1 MKHAP
6 AFGILVIHFLIFA
19 IVNQSLNPHPDMLDH
34 WVWSRYLSFS
44 YYEHPPMIA
53 WLIRGITLIG
63 GNTETALE
71 VGSQLVTLSILAL
84 VYAGTFSL
92 YGRKSSLVTLL
103 ILCSM
108 PYFTLGSIFLH
119 ITQPFLIFWIFALFL
134 LIRFHQQPAK
144 NWLLWIGVAAGFG
157 ALSKYIM
164 LLFYVG
170 LFLHLLLYRKTRKE
184 ILNPWL
190 YVAGMVSLAIFIPVI
205 IWNAEHNWISFRWQL
220 EKGTSGADFGENT
233 LDFTLGHLLLFSPLW
248 ALMGVLGIWWLRD
261 RLVQASRP
269 ESVIAVL
276 SIFPLLFFTF
286 MSLKGTISDPHWANL
301 AYLGIAILLGNE
313 LLQRFRKKSLYALLA
328 AGIALNLALSGIVVT
343 QALNPLIDWMP
354 YELKNYDYLK
364 YQGLQETTLVK
375 LRNNDKRLYSSEQY
389 SRHLQKF
396 LSPAEFEEYGE
407 LIQKTA
413 MDVSADRL
421 TRVIDWDKTGEQLQ
435 QLLEQK
441 GMPQIAFI
449 VSREY
454 QLSGALSFYLP
465 HQPWPHSIEKPE
477 RNLWSPLEEVKRR
490 PSIFVCELQE
500 CQGGLSDFTER
511 FQMPLSFLGEIETP
525 RKNRLIRNLQV
536 YALSP

>member
-1 MKHAP
+1 
-6 AFGILVIHFLIFA
+6 
-19 IVNQSLNPHPDMLDH
+19 MLDH

-92 YGRKSSLVTLL
+92 YGRKSALVTLL

-134 LIRFHQQPAK
+134 LIRFHQHPAK

-164 LLFYVG
+164 LLFYAG

-248 ALMGVLGIWWLRD
+248 ALMGGLGIWWLRD

-328 AGIALNLALSGIVVT
+328 AGISFNLALSGIVVT

-500 CQGGLSDFTER
+500 CQSGLSDFTER
-511 FQMPLSFLGEIETP
+511 FQMPLSFLGEIETR